1 MITPIVSMCRDVV
14 LAVAHVIFIRFGR
27 YMKQSVTLQQ
37 GVLTIKDNSEQ
48 V

>member
-1 MITPIVSMCRDVV
+1 MITPTVSMCRDVALGV
-14 LAVAHVIFIRFGR
+14 VHVIFIGFRR

-37 GVLTIKDNSEQ
+37 GVLTIKDNSEK